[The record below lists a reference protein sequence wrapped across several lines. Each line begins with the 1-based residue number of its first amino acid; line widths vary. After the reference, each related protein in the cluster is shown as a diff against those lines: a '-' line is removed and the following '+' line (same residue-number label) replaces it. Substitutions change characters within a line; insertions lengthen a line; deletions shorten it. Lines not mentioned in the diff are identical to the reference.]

1 MNRYITTVLL
11 TLTPVFCFA
20 SGRVTL
26 TKSEALQLSKN
37 RIETLS
43 QTFAL
48 ISYTCFVY
56 EKDCGLDT
64 NLLQV
69 TVKLINDEFE
79 ENPPKIEYASGS
91 DKFMIDGALRVAKTG
106 NTWGVP
112 VIFNE
117 DLLTRETNPGNFQ
130 ALDFFEIFGILVHEY
145 GHHQET
151 FLKDNG
157 MAFLEHQ
164 ELDEMAMKVVTYV
177 KDRTRQI
184 RVTQDE
190 VPTLPLGQEVNI
202 YQIDVEQNIGIRMIW
217 SNIFI
222 DSLSQTIEVSQS
234 VVAGLACP
242 KTYQSGH
249 LTFIGEAYNAGFANI
264 QAPRFNIL
272 GNVLQIEQE
281 IGDASVLCVDRN
293 MGVYNVFNGYKN
305 GLLRYYFEIKDNLLI
320 YSQDSTFTATPP
332 PDKNYE

>member
-1 MNRYITTVLL
+1 MKFIFIFLFL
-11 TLTPVFCFA
+11 FSA
-20 SGRVTL
+20 SSLAL
-26 TKSEALQLSKN
+26 TKPEALQLSKN

-64 NLLQV
+64 NLLAV
-69 TVKLINDEFE
+69 TAKLISNEFE
-79 ENPPKIEYASGS
+79 KNPPKIEYASGS
-91 DKFMIDGALRVAKTG
+91 NKFMIDGALRVAKTG

-130 ALDFFEIFGILVHEY
+130 ALDFFEIFGILAHEY

-151 FLKDNG
+151 FLKDYG
-157 MAFLEHQ
+157 MDFLEHQ

-190 VPTLPLGQEVNI
+190 VPSLPLGQEVNI

-222 DSLSQTIEVSQS
+222 DSLSQTIEVSRS
-234 VVAGLACP
+234 VVGGLACP
-242 KTYQSGH
+242 KTYENGH
-249 LTFIGEAYNAGFANI
+249 LTFVGEAYNAAFANV
-264 QAPRFNIL
+264 QAPRFNML
-272 GNVLQIEQE
+272 GNILQIEQE
-281 IGDASVLCVDRN
+281 IGDASVLCVDRS
-293 MGVYNVFNGYKN
+293 MGRYDVFKGYKN
-305 GLLRYYFEIKDNLLI
+305 GLLRYYFELKGNQLI
-320 YSQDSTFTATPP
+320 YSPDSTFTATPP